1 MSMRLVIDSR
11 WQRTRALLPRL
22 RLRYPNDVEA
32 EQLAKLAKVDDRTAF
47 ESHIRSIILD
57 AHLLDRSLRN
67 VSASEVRKTLRSISK
82 RASFL
87 RERLEA
93 IDVGNASSAERA
105 GYLLETQL
113 ANFDFKSGLILLPD
127 FEALLGALAEAA
139 DEATRLIH
147 PKRGPK
153 GAGGNAAFDMFVE
166 MLLKAAWQRRG
177 DWTNYKSVGGKWAG
191 SLLDALE
198 ILKPY
203 LPKGFF
209 PSTVLGRSV
218 EHIIGK
224 FKRSLDSRA
233 LKP

>member
-32 EQLAKLAKVDDRTAF
+32 EQLAKLAKVDDRTGF

-67 VSASEVRKTLRSISK
+67 VSASEVRKTLRSISR

-93 IDVGNASSAERA
+93 IDVGNAGSAERA

-113 ANFDFKSGLILLPD
+113 ANFDFKPGLVLLPD

-147 PKRGPK
+147 P
-153 GAGGNAAFDMFVE
+153 
-166 MLLKAAWQRRG
+166 
-177 DWTNYKSVGGKWAG
+177 
-191 SLLDALE
+191 
-198 ILKPY
+198 
-203 LPKGFF
+203 
-209 PSTVLGRSV
+209 
-218 EHIIGK
+218 
-224 FKRSLDSRA
+224 
-233 LKP
+233 